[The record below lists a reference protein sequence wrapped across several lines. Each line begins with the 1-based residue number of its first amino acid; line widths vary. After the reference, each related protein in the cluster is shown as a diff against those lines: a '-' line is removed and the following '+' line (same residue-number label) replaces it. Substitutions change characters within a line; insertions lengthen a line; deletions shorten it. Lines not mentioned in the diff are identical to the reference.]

1 MCSSHQ
7 DLKYSVKVRL
17 NIKELLPL
25 FVCGDIVRFFFLFL
39 WDTRRV
45 SLVTLTSMTCEKIF
59 IAAVCKAESAHHSLL
74 LIVRVA
80 HDAIVCSCQCQF
92 KMIQ

>member
-25 FVCGDIVRFFFLFL
+25 FVCGDIVRFFFFVPLGH
-39 WDTRRV
+39 
-45 SLVTLTSMTCEKIF
+45 E
-59 IAAVCKAESAHHSLL
+59 ESFFGYFDIDDMRKDIHCCCL
-74 LIVRVA
+74 
-80 HDAIVCSCQCQF
+80 
-92 KMIQ
+92 